1 MSDKLKLKLKVEG
14 PAVKKALKKFHIS
27 TKGIKDKD
35 KKVKVDSGSDKPEA
49 S

>member
-14 PAVKKALKKFHIS
+14 SAVKKALNKFHIS
-27 TKGIKDKD
+27 AKGIKDKD
-35 KKVKVDSGSDKPEA
+35 KKIKVDSGKDKPEA